1 MRTADANE
9 RKVLGEPHRPVGGGV
24 PRVHVGALLHIGAGR
39 FRIPEIT
46 ADRAQ
51 RTGASG
57 EAHRAHER
65 RERDDG
71 EHRRGLGLPVLREAC
86 DALLEAPFAAGHGRR
101 AEQWVLRLI
110 AHGHEREQSFSVG
123 GALVRAERAERSL
136 VTGQL
141 AVLAREHRREPHE
154 RVEPVDGQAHAAQQ
168 RPQRV

>member
-9 RKVLGEPHRPVGGGV
+9 RKMFGETYCPVGGGISRIHIG
-24 PRVHVGALLHIGAGR
+24 PLLHIGAGH

-65 RERDDG
+65 RERDSD
-71 EHRRGLGLPVLREAC
+71 EHRRGLRLPVLRNAGE
-86 DALLEAPFAAGHGRR
+86 ALLEPLFTAGHGRR
-101 AEQWVLRLI
+101 AEERVLRLG
-110 AHGHEREQSFSVG
+110 AHGHEREQGFSVG
-123 GALVRAERAERSL
+123 GALVRAERAERPL
-136 VTGQL
+136 VAGKL

-154 RVEPVDGQAHAAQQ
+154 WVEPVDGQTQTAQQ
-168 RPQRV
+168 RPQWV